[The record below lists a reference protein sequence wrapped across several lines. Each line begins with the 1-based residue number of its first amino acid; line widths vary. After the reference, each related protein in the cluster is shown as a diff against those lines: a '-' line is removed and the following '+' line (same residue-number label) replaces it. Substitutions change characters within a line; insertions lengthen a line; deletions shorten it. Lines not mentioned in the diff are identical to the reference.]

1 MLAIYANIVYFHGF
15 AYFCTPKVPVD
26 SLGVSPTFCTK
37 VTLR

>member
-26 SLGVSPTFCTK
+26 SLEPVGGIK
-37 VTLR
+37 KIIY

>member
-26 SLGVSPTFCTK
+26 SLE
-37 VTLR
+37 